1 MSRTIEQVRILVVDD
16 SAAIRS
22 RLVAM
27 LREIPGVE
35 AHEAAGADEALALA
49 EASPLDLVVLDLHMP
64 GKGGLEI
71 LPALKQ
77 LAAAPRVV
85 VLTSHPTD
93 QHRRLSLASGADFF
107 FDKSREFARVVE
119 LVRAARG

>member
-1 MSRTIEQVRILVVDD
+1 VRILVVDD
-16 SAAIRS
+16 SPAIRS

-27 LREIPGVE
+27 LVEVPGVE
-35 AHEAAGADEALALA
+35 ASEAAGADEALALVV
-49 EASPLDLVVLDLHMP
+49 ASAPDFVVLDLHMP

-71 LPALKQ
+71 LPALKRRS
-77 LAAAPRVV
+77 PSPTVV

-107 FDKSREFARVVE
+107 FDKSREFSRVVE
-119 LVRAARG
+119 LVREALR

>member
-1 MSRTIEQVRILVVDD
+1 MRILVVDD

>member
-1 MSRTIEQVRILVVDD
+1 MRILVVDD

-27 LREIPGVE
+27 LREVPGVE
-35 AHEAAGADEALALA
+35 AHEAGGADEALALA
-49 EASPLDLVVLDLHMP
+49 MASPPDFVVLDLHMP
-64 GKGGLEI
+64 GKGGLEV

-77 LAAAPRVV
+77 LASAPRVV